1 MSQEKLVT
9 FQVVTNAENK
19 PSIIG
24 AEKWEILGTKA
35 LIKDCQLDSPDWDI
49 NRLFDHL
56 YNNLCKL
63 IMEQVHK
70 GNWEL
75 SNFRSLINTIRTK
88 WDSVNNKI
96 PGMGLTEQL
105 WNAFYASRVCL
116 IGNTLFPE
124 VYAEVKAYEPKK
136 KESIT
141 VTRETEVNSKKWK
154 SQDED
159 YNNSQKLPKP
169 KGKVVGKLKVRK

>member
-35 LIKDCQLDSPDWDI
+35 LIKDCQLDSPEWDI

-70 GNWEL
+70 PQNALTHQKMQVRLAAGAAAVGG
-75 SNFRSLINTIRTK
+75 SARASSAGQPTK
-88 WDSVNNKI
+88 
-96 PGMGLTEQL
+96 
-105 WNAFYASRVCL
+105 
-116 IGNTLFPE
+116 
-124 VYAEVKAYEPKK
+124 
-136 KESIT
+136 
-141 VTRETEVNSKKWK
+141 K
-154 SQDED
+154 SQA
-159 YNNSQKLPKP
+159 
-169 KGKVVGKLKVRK
+169 